1 MIERNESTGREN
13 DRPSARSADS
23 SRRPITPRRAE
34 TTRSQGSGGSETGV
48 VRTQGGRPMR
58 APGGVPLLRTTG
70 IQSYVRPPNRS
81 VGNSQNRTTTGG
93 MSGGMGSRPP
103 QRRSVG
109 ASSASRVGTMSTD
122 GDAVPRGTTRGPRNS
137 SSGSRNAAGG
147 GGRRQQIRKPR
158 TSGLSGKHFDDARI
172 RTEEMRNERSEGEK
186 KKITIPPL
194 AAGDV
199 RVLILGGVEEIGRNI
214 AAVEFGDDIVVIDCG
229 FQFKDEDTPGVDYI
243 LANTEYLEER
253 KDKIRG
259 VFITHGHLDH
269 IGGLPYTLPRIGN
282 PPVYARNLTALL
294 IQKRQDEFPNLP
306 PIDMKIVE
314 TEDRVS
320 FKDLAVRFFKVTHTI
335 PDAMGVM
342 VETPYGVIA
351 HTGDLKLDHIGGI
364 PVPEEEKEYAK
375 FKKEKVLLLMADS
388 TNCQK
393 PGFSIPEP
401 VVHNTIEELIK
412 NSHGRVII
420 ATFSSLLERIIKIIE
435 FCDTHGK
442 KLVVDGR
449 SMKTNIELAQKAG
462 LFKYKK
468 GTVIGIEEMD
478 NLPQDKIVMLVTG
491 AQGDPFAVLMRAA
504 TKKHKSLKIREGD
517 TILFSSSVVPGNER
531 AVQKLKDML
540 SRQGGKIVHYET
552 SDVHSS
558 GHSYRDE
565 SRWIISHINPKFFI
579 PLHGYHYML
588 RSHVEVANTAGI
600 PPQNCIIPDDGSII
614 EIREQGTKI
623 VKLAVMAPNEKV
635 SVDGFAIGNMQEVVI
650 RDRQMLAVDGIVVL
664 VATVDMRTGKLM
676 KSPDIIA
683 RGFVYVRES
692 QDLLNQARLII
703 KKTVEDACG
712 KGMKGVN
719 FEFLKEDVRDKVGV
733 FLFQKT
739 SKQPM
744 VIPVLLGI

>member
-1 MIERNESTGREN
+1 MKFTLQTMIDKKPTTPDGGAHNN
-13 DRPSARSADS
+13 P
-23 SRRPITPRRAE
+23 RRPFPQRGRLQPASAPHNPSKAGSTNTP
-34 TTRSQGSGGSETGV
+34 V
-48 VRTQGGRPMR
+48 
-58 APGGVPLLRTTG
+58 LRTTG
-70 IQSYVRPPNRS
+70 TQSYVRPGGSPQGGSRGSAPRS
-81 VGNSQNRTTTGG
+81 
-93 MSGGMGSRPP
+93 SGGRP
-103 QRRSVG
+103 QGRQTG
-109 ASSASRVGTMSTD
+109 AAES
-122 GDAVPRGTTRGPRNS
+122 
-137 SSGSRNAAGG
+137 
-147 GGRRQQIRKPR
+147 GGRRRPQQIRKPR
-158 TSGLSGKHFDDARI
+158 TSGLSGKHFEDARM
-172 RTEEMRNERSEGEK
+172 RTEEMRTERHDNEK
-186 KKITIPPL
+186 KKVTIPPL
-194 AAGDV
+194 APGDV

-214 AAVEFGDDIVVIDCG
+214 AAIEYGNDIVVIDCG
-229 FQFKDEDTPGVDYI
+229 FMFKDEETPGVDYL

-253 KDKIRG
+253 KDRIRG

-314 TEDRVS
+314 TEDRIS
-320 FKDLAVRFFKVTHTI
+320 FSDISVRFFKVTHTI

-351 HTGDLKLDHIGGI
+351 HTGDLKLDHMGGI
-364 PVPEEEKEYAK
+364 PTDDELKEYKK
-375 FKKEKVLLLMADS
+375 FDKEKVLLLMADS

-401 VVHNTIEELIK
+401 VVHNTVEALIK

-435 FCDTHGK
+435 FCDTHNK

-468 GTVIGIEEMD
+468 GTLIGIEEMENYPED
-478 NLPQDKIVMLVTG
+478 RIVMLVTG

-504 TKKHKSLKIREGD
+504 TKKHKGLKIHEGD

-531 AVQKLKDML
+531 AVQKLKDLL
-540 SRQGGKIVHYET
+540 SRQGGRIVHYET

-565 SRWIISHINPKFFI
+565 TLWIISHINPKFFI

-588 RSHVEVANTAGI
+588 RSHVDVAITSGI
-600 PPQNCIIPDDGSII
+600 PAQNCIIPDNGSII

-623 VKLAVMAPNEKV
+623 VKLAVSAPRETV
-635 SVDGFAIGNMQEVVI
+635 AVDGFSIGNMQEVVI
-650 RDRQMLAVDGIVVL
+650 RDRQMLAEDGIVVL
-664 VATVDMRTGKLM
+664 VATVDMHTGKLM

-703 KKTVEDACG
+703 KKTVEDECG
-712 KGMKGVN
+712 KGTKGVN
-719 FEFLKEDVRDKVGV
+719 FEFLKDDVRDKIGQ

>member
-1 MIERNESTGREN
+1 MIERKPNGSDERGSTR
-13 DRPSARSADS
+13 
-23 SRRPITPRRAE
+23 
-34 TTRSQGSGGSETGV
+34 
-48 VRTQGGRPMR
+48 GGRPISR
-58 APGGVPLLRTTG
+58 PNTPRTPRPASPTGAVGGLRTTG
-70 IQSYVRPPNRS
+70 TQSYVRPGGATRGGAPIPRGNSGRGGGAPNR
-81 VGNSQNRTTTGG
+81 GRDAQGG
-93 MSGGMGSRPP
+93 R
-103 QRRSVG
+103 
-109 ASSASRVGTMSTD
+109 A
-122 GDAVPRGTTRGPRNS
+122 
-137 SSGSRNAAGG
+137 G
-147 GGRRQQIRKPR
+147 GGRRPQQIRKPR
-158 TSGLSGKHFDDARI
+158 TSGLSGKHFEDARM
-172 RTEEMRNERSEGEK
+172 RTEEMRNERHEGEK
-186 KKITIPPL
+186 KKVIIPPL
-194 AAGDV
+194 AEGDV
-199 RVLILGGVEEIGRNI
+199 RILILGGVEEIGRNI
-214 AAVEFGDDIVVIDCG
+214 SAIEYGNDIVIIDCG
-229 FQFKDEDTPGVDYI
+229 FMFKDEDHPGVDYI

-253 KDKIRG
+253 IDKIRG

-314 TEDRVS
+314 TEDRIS
-320 FKDLAVRFFKVTHTI
+320 FGDLAVRFFKVTHTI
-335 PDAMGVM
+335 PDAMGVL
-342 VETPYGVIA
+342 VETPYGAIC
-351 HTGDLKLDHIGGI
+351 HTGDLKLDHRGG
-364 PVPEEEKEYAK
+364 VPTDEELLAYAK
-375 FKKEKVLLLMADS
+375 FKKENILMLMSDS

-401 VVHNTIEELIK
+401 VVHDTVEALIK

-468 GTVIGIEEMD
+468 GTLIGIEEME
-478 NLPQDKIVMLVTG
+478 NYPQDKIVMLVTG

-504 TKKHKSLKIREGD
+504 TKKHKSLKIHEGD

-531 AVQKLKDML
+531 AVQKLKDLL
-540 SRQGGKIVHYET
+540 SREGGRIVHYET

-558 GHSYRDE
+558 GHSYREE
-565 SRWIISHINPKFFI
+565 SMWLIQHINPKYFI

-588 RSHVEVANTAGI
+588 RAHVDIAISSGI
-600 PPQNCIIPDDGSII
+600 SPQNCVIPNDGSII
-614 EIREQGTKI
+614 EIREKGTKI
-623 VKLAVMAPNEKV
+623 VHLAVTAPKEMV
-635 SVDGFAIGNMQEVVI
+635 AVDGFAIGNMQEVVI
-650 RDRQMLAVDGIVVL
+650 RDRQMLAEDGIVVL
-664 VATVDMRTGKLM
+664 VATVDLSTGRLM

-712 KGMKGVN
+712 KGTKGVN
-719 FEFLKEDVRDKVGV
+719 FEFIKEDVRDKVGL

>member
-1 MIERNESTGREN
+1 MIERNDRGQGGN
-13 DRPSARSADS
+13 DRTKRGMRPRANAPKGAPYRITAAGGNDGPQTILPNGGIKTDPPVYVRPGNQHTGGVRGKFRNNKTETGGRPPLQGARRPASGGSNPSS
-23 SRRPITPRRAE
+23 SRNSRGGER
-34 TTRSQGSGGSETGV
+34 GSGG
-48 VRTQGGRPMR
+48 RI
-58 APGGVPLLRTTG
+58 PL
-70 IQSYVRPPNRS
+70 
-81 VGNSQNRTTTGG
+81 
-93 MSGGMGSRPP
+93 
-103 QRRSVG
+103 
-109 ASSASRVGTMSTD
+109 
-122 GDAVPRGTTRGPRNS
+122 
-137 SSGSRNAAGG
+137 
-147 GGRRQQIRKPR
+147 RKPR
-158 TSGLSGKHFDDARI
+158 TSGLSGKHFEEARV
-172 RTEEMRNERSEGEK
+172 RTEEMRHERQEGERK
-186 KKITIPPL
+186 KHTIPPL
-194 AAGDV
+194 APGDV
-199 RVLILGGVEEIGRNI
+199 RVIVLGGVEEIGRNI
-214 AAVEFGDDIVVIDCG
+214 SAVEYGNDIVIIDCG
-229 FQFKDEDTPGVDYI
+229 FMFKDEGTPGVDYI

-306 PIDMKIVE
+306 PIDLRIIE

-320 FKDLAVRFFKVTHTI
+320 FGDVAVRFFKVTHTI

-342 VETPYGVIA
+342 VETPYGVVT
-351 HTGDLKLDHIGGI
+351 HTGDLKLDHVGG
-364 PVPEEEKEYAK
+364 VPTDDELAEYKK
-375 FKKEKVLLLMADS
+375 FEKEKVLLLMADS

-401 VVHNTIEELIK
+401 TVHATVEELIK
-412 NSHGRVII
+412 NSTGRVII

-468 GTVIGIEEMD
+468 GTLISIDEMENYPD
-478 NLPQDKIVMLVTG
+478 HKIVMLVTG

-504 TKKHKSLKIREGD
+504 TKKHKGLKIREGD
-517 TILFSSSVVPGNER
+517 TVLFSSSVVPGNER

-558 GHSYRDE
+558 GHAYRDE
-565 SRWIISHINPKFFI
+565 ARWIISHINPKFFI

-588 RSHVEVANTAGI
+588 RSHTEIAQSTGI
-600 PPQNCIIPDDGSII
+600 PAEHCVIPDDGSII
-614 EIREQGTKI
+614 EIREKGTKF
-623 VKLAVMAPNEKV
+623 VKLPVSAPNDMV
-635 SVDGFAIGNMQEVVI
+635 AVDGFAIGNMQEVVI
-650 RDRQMLAVDGIVVL
+650 RDRQMLAEDGIVVL
-664 VATVDMRTGKLM
+664 VATVDLHTGKLM

-719 FEFLKEDVRDKVGV
+719 FEYLKEDVRDKVGL
-733 FLFQKT
+733 FLYQRT

>member
-1 MIERNESTGREN
+1 MPA
-13 DRPSARSADS
+13 RPRTAGAGAPH
-23 SRRPITPRRAE
+23 RPLRPLTPRTGVADGPNTILPNGGIKTELPTYVRPANRGQK
-34 TTRSQGSGGSETGV
+34 TGGFRPGQSRPAGASAPARTPRPAGAAPAPKGAGRKGSGG
-48 VRTQGGRPMR
+48 RI
-58 APGGVPLLRTTG
+58 PL
-70 IQSYVRPPNRS
+70 
-81 VGNSQNRTTTGG
+81 
-93 MSGGMGSRPP
+93 
-103 QRRSVG
+103 
-109 ASSASRVGTMSTD
+109 
-122 GDAVPRGTTRGPRNS
+122 
-137 SSGSRNAAGG
+137 
-147 GGRRQQIRKPR
+147 RKPR
-158 TSGLSGKHFDDARI
+158 TSGLSGKHFDEARI
-172 RTEEMRNERSEGEK
+172 RTEEMRNERKDSEK
-186 KKITIPPL
+186 KKIEIPPL
-194 AAGDV
+194 APGDV
-199 RVLILGGVEEIGRNI
+199 RVLVLGGVEEIGRNI
-214 AAVEFGDDIVVIDCG
+214 SAIEYGDDIVVIDCG
-229 FQFKDEDTPGVDYI
+229 LMFKDEDTPGVDFI

-253 KDKIRG
+253 KEKIRG

-306 PIDMKIVE
+306 PINLKIIE
-314 TEDRVS
+314 TEDRIS

-335 PDAMGVM
+335 PDSMGVM
-342 VETPYGVIA
+342 VETPYGVIT
-351 HTGDLKLDHIGGI
+351 HTGDLKLDHKDGI
-364 PVPEEEKEYAK
+364 PTDEEIKEYKK
-375 FKKEKVLLLMADS
+375 FDKEKTLLLMSDS

-393 PGFSIPEP
+393 PGYSIPEP
-401 VVHNTIEELIK
+401 TVHVTVEELIK
-412 NSHGRVII
+412 NARGRVII
-420 ATFSSLLERIIKIIE
+420 ATFASLLERIIKIIE
-435 FCDTHGK
+435 FCDTHNK
-442 KLVVDGR
+442 KLVIDGR

-468 GTVIGIEEMD
+468 GTLIGIDEMENYPED
-478 NLPQDKIVMLVTG
+478 RIIMLVTG

-504 TKKHKSLKIREGD
+504 TKKHKQIKIHEGD

-531 AVQKLKDML
+531 AVQKLKDLL

-558 GHSYRDE
+558 GHSYKEE
-565 SRWIISHINPKFFI
+565 SRWIISHIAPKFFI

-588 RSHVEVANTAGI
+588 RSHVEIATSTGI
-600 PPQNCIIPDDGSII
+600 ALDHCVIPDDGSII

-623 VKLAVMAPNEKV
+623 VKLAVTAPKEMV
-635 SVDGFAIGNMQEVVI
+635 AVDGFAIGNMQEVVI

-664 VATVDMRTGKLM
+664 VATVDLRTGKLM

-703 KKTVEDACG
+703 KKTIEDACG

-719 FEFLKEDVRDKVGV
+719 FEYLKEDVRDKVGL
-733 FLFQKT
+733 FLYQKT